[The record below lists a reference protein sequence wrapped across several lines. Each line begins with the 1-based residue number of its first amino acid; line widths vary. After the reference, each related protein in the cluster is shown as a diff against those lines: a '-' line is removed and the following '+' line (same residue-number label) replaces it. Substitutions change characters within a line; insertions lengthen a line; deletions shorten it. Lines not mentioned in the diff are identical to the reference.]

1 MRNTGVAPFSR
12 IGGCMGVFFLFP
24 RRVTLRIAGLEEAK
38 NVARK
43 VLRLVQAAVV
53 GSGVHKVRQHFS

>member
-1 MRNTGVAPFSR
+1 
-12 IGGCMGVFFLFP
+12 MGVFFLFP